1 MFAPFG
7 ASGMPTFRVM
17 RRPNAITIRSMA
29 RESSEASKMSSGRDD
44 NLNEK
49 LAALLLEREVE
60 KFIVEEAVMLDEWRL
75 DDWLALFT
83 EDARYMVPAT
93 DMPTADPKEAL
104 ALINDDVARLR
115 GRVERL
121 KSRHAHREFPWS
133 RTRRLITNVRIKKI
147 VGEEILANASFLVYR
162 IRSGQVD
169 PLIGSYVYTLR
180 RVDGVLKIAARRA
193 VLDLEALRP
202 HGTLSIIL

>member
-1 MFAPFG
+1 M
-7 ASGMPTFRVM
+7 M
-17 RRPNAITIRSMA
+17 
-29 RESSEASKMSSGRDD
+29 SKRDD
-44 NLNEK
+44 SLDQR

-60 KFIVEEAVMLDEWRL
+60 NFLVREAALLDEWRL

-93 DMPTADPKEAL
+93 DLPTADPKETL
-104 ALINDDVARLR
+104 AIINDDMARLR

-133 RTRRLITNVRIKKI
+133 RTRRFITNVRIKEI
-147 VGEEILANASFLVYR
+147 VGEEILVNASFLVYR

-180 RVDGVLKIAARRA
+180 RVDGALKIATRKA

-202 HGTLSIIL
+202 PRDGEHHTLKVSSQW

>member
-1 MFAPFG
+1 M
-7 ASGMPTFRVM
+7 M
-17 RRPNAITIRSMA
+17 
-29 RESSEASKMSSGRDD
+29 SGRDD
-44 NLNEK
+44 NLDREIAK
-49 LAALLLEREVE
+49 LLLEREVE
-60 KFIVEEAVMLDEWRL
+60 DFIVREAAMLDEWRL

-83 EDARYMVPAT
+83 DDARYMVPST
-93 DMPTADPKEAL
+93 DIPGGDPKETL
-104 ALINDDVARLR
+104 GIINDDMARLR

-133 RTRRLITNVRIKKI
+133 RTRRFITNVRIKEI
-147 VGEEILANASFLVYR
+147 NGEEIIINAAFLVYR

-169 PLIGSYVYTLR
+169 PLIGSYIYTLKR
-180 RVDGVLKIAARRA
+180 MDGALKIAVRTA

>member
-1 MFAPFG
+1 MT
-7 ASGMPTFRVM
+7 SR
-17 RRPNAITIRSMA
+17 
-29 RESSEASKMSSGRDD
+29 RDD
-44 NLNEK
+44 HLNEK
-49 LAALLLEREVE
+49 LAVLLLEREVE
-60 KFIVEEAVMLDEWRL
+60 DFIVREAALLDEWRL

-83 EDARYMVPAT
+83 EDARYLVPAT
-93 DMPTADPKEAL
+93 DLPDGEPKETL
-104 ALINDDVARLR
+104 AIINDDIARLR

-133 RTRRLITNVRIKKI
+133 RTRRFITNVRIKELSEQEM
-147 VGEEILANASFLVYR
+147 VVQASFLVYR

-180 RVDGVLKIAARRA
+180 RLDGALKIAARKA

>member
-1 MFAPFG
+1 MQ
-7 ASGMPTFRVM
+7 
-17 RRPNAITIRSMA
+17 RPNAITIRLTE
-29 RESSEASKMSSGRDD
+29 RETSEGRMTAGRDD
-44 NLNEK
+44 SLDEK

-60 KFIVEEAVMLDEWRL
+60 DFLVREAALLDEWRL
-75 DDWLALFT
+75 DDWLDLFT
-83 EDARYMVPAT
+83 EDARYLVPAT
-93 DMPTADPKEAL
+93 DGRTADPKETL
-104 ALINDDVARLR
+104 AIINDDMARLR

-133 RTRRLITNVRIKKI
+133 RTRRFVTNVMIKDI
-147 VGEEILANASFLVYR
+147 SGEEIHVNASFLVYR

-169 PLIGSYVYTLR
+169 PLIGSYVHTLR
-180 RVDGVLKIAARRA
+180 RVDGSLKIAARKA

>member
-1 MFAPFG
+1 MTSPH
-7 ASGMPTFRVM
+7 
-17 RRPNAITIRSMA
+17 
-29 RESSEASKMSSGRDD
+29 DD
-44 NLNEK
+44 HLNEK

-60 KFIVEEAVMLDEWRL
+60 EFIVREAALLDEWRL

-83 EDARYMVPAT
+83 EDARYLVPAT
-93 DMPTADPKEAL
+93 DRRDGEPKETL
-104 ALINDDVARLR
+104 AIINDDMARLR

-133 RTRRLITNVRIKKI
+133 RTRRFITNVRINETR
-147 VGEEILANASFLVYR
+147 GEEIVVQTSFLVYR

-169 PLIGSYVYTLR
+169 ALIGSYMYTLR
-180 RVDGVLKIAARRA
+180 RLDGTLKIAARKA

>member
-1 MFAPFG
+1 M
-7 ASGMPTFRVM
+7 T
-17 RRPNAITIRSMA
+17 
-29 RESSEASKMSSGRDD
+29 SGRADH
-44 NLNEK
+44 LNEK
-49 LAALLLEREVE
+49 FAALLLEREVE
-60 KFIVEEAVMLDEWRL
+60 DFVVREAALLDEWRL

-83 EDARYMVPAT
+83 EDARYLVPAT
-93 DMPTADPKEAL
+93 DLPGGEPEQTL
-104 ALINDDVARLR
+104 AIINDDMARLR

-133 RTRRLITNVRIKKI
+133 RTRRFITNVRIKETS
-147 VGEEILANASFLVYR
+147 GEEIKVQASFLVYR

-180 RVDGVLKIAARRA
+180 RLDGALKIAARKA

>member
-1 MFAPFG
+1 MTA
-7 ASGMPTFRVM
+7 
-17 RRPNAITIRSMA
+17 
-29 RESSEASKMSSGRDD
+29 ERDD
-44 NLNEK
+44 SLDEK
-49 LAALLLEREVE
+49 LAALLLGREVE
-60 KFIVEEAVMLDEWRL
+60 EFLVREAALLDEWRL
-75 DDWLALFT
+75 DDWLDLFT
-83 EDARYMVPAT
+83 EDARYLVPAT
-93 DMPTADPKEAL
+93 DRRTADPKETL
-104 ALINDDVARLR
+104 AIINDDMARLR

-133 RTRRLITNVRIKKI
+133 RTRRFVTNVMIKDI
-147 VGEEILANASFLVYR
+147 SGEEIHVNASFLVYR

-180 RVDGVLKIAARRA
+180 RVDGSLKIAARKA